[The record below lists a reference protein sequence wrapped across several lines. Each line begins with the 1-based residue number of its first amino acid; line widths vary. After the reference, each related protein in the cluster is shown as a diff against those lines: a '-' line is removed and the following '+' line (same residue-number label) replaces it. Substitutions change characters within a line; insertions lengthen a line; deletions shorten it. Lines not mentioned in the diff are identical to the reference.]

1 MIKLAENS
9 YGKHRVRVVR
19 VKRDRP
25 VHSFEE
31 WTVEVGL
38 TGDFEECF
46 DIGDN
51 SRIMATDSMKNTVY
65 SLAKDSAATTIE
77 GFGLELTDY
86 LIRTNPQ
93 IDSASVSLTGM
104 PWRHIVVDDRQAP
117 AAFIKQGSET
127 ETTTVRRTRQGA
139 PSIVAGLEDMV
150 IMKTAH
156 SGFEGFL
163 RDAHTTLPETADRL
177 LGTALRS
184 RWRYGRA
191 DADFADERRS
201 IRNTLLETFATH
213 ESKSV
218 QHTLYAMGKAALE
231 SCSTISEIEL
241 TMPNKHCLLV
251 DLSKFGKTNDNEI
264 FVPTEEPYGFIE
276 ATIRRGE

>member
-1 MIKLAENS
+1 MIRLAENR

-19 VKRDRP
+19 VKRDQP
-25 VHSFEE
+25 VHRFEE
-31 WTVEVGL
+31 WNVEIIL

-46 DIGDN
+46 DMGDN
-51 SRIMATDSMKNTVY
+51 SRIMATDTMKNTVY
-65 SLAKDSAATTIE
+65 SLAKDSGATTIE
-77 GFGLELTDY
+77 AFAVELTDF

-93 IDSASVSLTGM
+93 IDAATVSMTGVPWQHITVNNKVAPSAFLKAGGEV
-104 PWRHIVVDDRQAP
+104 
-117 AAFIKQGSET
+117 ET
-127 ETTTVRRTRQGA
+127 ATAKRTRQGA
-139 PSIVAGLEDMV
+139 SVVSAGIEDLV
-150 IMKTAH
+150 IMKTAN
-156 SGFEGFL
+156 SRFEGFL

-184 RWRYGRA
+184 RWKYTSFEV
-191 DADFADERRS
+191 DFAHARPLV
-201 IRNTLLETFATH
+201 RNALLQTFAEH

-231 SCSTISEIEL
+231 SCGTISEIEL

-276 ATIRRGE
+276 ATIRRGD